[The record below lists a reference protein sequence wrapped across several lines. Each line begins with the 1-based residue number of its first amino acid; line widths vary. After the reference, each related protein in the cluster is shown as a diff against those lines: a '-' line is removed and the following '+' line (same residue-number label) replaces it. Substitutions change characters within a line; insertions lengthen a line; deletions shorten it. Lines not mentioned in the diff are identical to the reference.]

1 MDLDKNL
8 LHLTFQQESDEL
20 LNAIERLA
28 LDLGERPDD
37 LALVEEMFR
46 CAHTLKGSAS
56 CVGYDRVLA
65 HAHELESVF
74 EAVTTRTRAPGPD
87 LSSLALHAVDVLRK
101 GARAVPEAA
110 LEPIPGEVEL
120 LARIAAWHGSAV
132 AATERQSTVDA
143 AAEGLKASSRT
154 LRVEIE
160 RLDAL
165 LNLVGEVAI
174 AEGRLG
180 GAIEAGQ
187 RDTMIAAQSTF
198 HELFQTLQES
208 VTRLRLVP
216 LGPSLERFRRAVR
229 DLSQGAGKEVDL
241 VTDAGDVEVDVALA
255 EALSA
260 PLLHMV
266 RNAIDHGIEPM
277 ERRRE
282 LGKDPVG
289 RITLRARYD
298 GHYVA
303 VDVVDDGA
311 GMDRSRLLAR
321 AEALGIPVADTD
333 PTTIDELAFAPGLST
348 STEVTNLSGRGIGM
362 DVVRRDIE
370 SMRGSVTA
378 NNDPGRGLTLSI
390 RVPLTVAVIQ
400 GFGVEVGDETYIL
413 PVDAIRECID
423 VDPER
428 RMTSALGGV
437 VELRGKPLPFIDLGR
452 HFELDERV
460 NRRSTI
466 VVLEH
471 GTQRAGLQVDAL
483 VGEVQTV
490 IKPLGPLFASARNL
504 AGSAV
509 MADGRVA
516 LVLDVGSLLRSVA

>member
-1 MDLDKNL
+1 MDLDRDL
-8 LHLTFQQESDEL
+8 LHRTFQQESEEL
-20 LNAIERLA
+20 LNDIERLA
-28 LDLGERPDD
+28 LDLDERPDE

-56 CVGYDRVLA
+56 CVGFERVLA
-65 HAHELESVF
+65 QAHELENVL
-74 EAVTTRTRAPGPD
+74 EAVTTRTRAPERG
-87 LSSLALHAVDVLRK
+87 LAALALYAVDVLRK
-101 GARAVPEAA
+101 GTRVAPEAA
-110 LEPIPGEVEL
+110 LEPIPGEEL
-120 LARIAAWHGSAV
+120 LLKRFAAWHLGAGAV
-132 AATERQSTVDA
+132 PDA
-143 AAEGLKASSRT
+143 GAPDAVSHQASKSSSRT
-154 LRVEIE
+154 LRVEVE

-180 GAIEAGQ
+180 AAIEAGE
-187 RDTMIAAQSTF
+187 RETMLAAQQTF
-198 HELFQTLQES
+198 HGLFQTLQES

-266 RNAIDHGIEPM
+266 RNAIDHGIEPS

-289 RITLRARYD
+289 RISLSARYD

-303 VDVVDDGA
+303 VEVADDGA

-321 AEALGIPVADTD
+321 AHELGIAVSDADAA
-333 PTTIDELAFAPGLST
+333 TIDELAFAPGLST
-348 STEVTNLSGRGIGM
+348 TSEVTNLSGRGIGM

-370 SMRGSVTA
+370 AMRGSVA
-378 NNDPGRGLTLSI
+378 VGNEPGRGLTVSI

-400 GFGVEVGDETYIL
+400 GFGVEVGQETYIL

-423 VDPER
+423 VDADRAMSSE
-428 RMTSALGGV
+428 LGGV
-437 VELRGKPLPFIDLGR
+437 VELRGKPLPFIDLAR
-452 HFELDERV
+452 HFALEGRAEK
-460 NRRSTI
+460 RSTI

-471 GTQRAGLQVDAL
+471 GAQRAGLQVDAL

-490 IKPLGPLFASARNL
+490 IKPLGPLFAAVKNL

>member
-1 MDLDKNL
+1 MELDRDAL
-8 LHLTFQQESDEL
+8 LRTFQQESDQLLSEL
-20 LNAIERLA
+20 ERLA
-28 LDLGERPDD
+28 LDLDERPDEV
-37 LALVEEMFR
+37 ALVEEMFR
-46 CAHTLKGSAS
+46 CAHTLKGCAS
-56 CVGYDRVLA
+56 CVGFERILA
-65 HAHELESVF
+65 HAHELESAF
-74 EAVTTRTRAPGPD
+74 EAVTTQKRDPNQELA
-87 LSSLALHAVDVLRK
+87 SLTLQAVDLMRQ
-101 GARAVPEAA
+101 GARVSLDAA
-110 LEPIPGEVEL
+110 SDPIPGEDVF
-120 LARIAAWHGSAV
+120 LARVARWHRG
-132 AATERQSTVDA
+132 ATDTAKGRDA
-143 AAEGLKASSRT
+143 ALPAAQAAKRAAPA
-154 LRVEIE
+154 LRVDVE

-180 GAIEAGQ
+180 SAIEAGD
-187 RDTMIAAQSTF
+187 RDTMISAQQTF
-198 HELFQTLQES
+198 HGLFQTLQES
-208 VTRLRLVP
+208 VTRLRLVQ

-229 DLSQGAGKEVDL
+229 DLSRGAGKEVDL
-241 VTDAGDVEVDVALA
+241 VTDADDVEADVALS

-266 RNAIDHGIEPM
+266 RNAIDHGIETP

-289 RITLRARYD
+289 RITLRARHD
-298 GHYVA
+298 GHYVV
-303 VDVVDDGA
+303 VDVIDDGA
-311 GMDRSRLLAR
+311 GMDRKKLLAR
-321 AEALGIPVADTD
+321 AHELGIPLSD
-333 PTTIDELAFAPGLST
+333 PDDASIDELAFASGLST
-348 STEVTNLSGRGIGM
+348 SDEVTSLSGRGIGM

-370 SMRGSVTA
+370 AMRGSVSVQNA
-378 NNDPGRGLTLSI
+378 PGRGLTVSI

-400 GFGVEVGDETYIL
+400 GFGVEVGKETYIL

-423 VDPER
+423 LDPER
-428 RMTSALGGV
+428 AMSSEIGGV
-437 VELRGKPLPFIDLGR
+437 VELRGKPLPFIDLAT
-452 HFELDERV
+452 HFELEAGAK
-460 NRRSTI
+460 RRAAI

-490 IKPLGPLFASARNL
+490 IKPLGPLFASVKNL